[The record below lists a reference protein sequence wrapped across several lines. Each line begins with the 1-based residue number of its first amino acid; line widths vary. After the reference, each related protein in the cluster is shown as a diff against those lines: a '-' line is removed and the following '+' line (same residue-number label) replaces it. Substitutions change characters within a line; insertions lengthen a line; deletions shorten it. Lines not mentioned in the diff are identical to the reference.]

1 MQECNC
7 IPLTQVCVSN
17 GKLIGFVLPKK
28 RGWFKNYLSSLE
40 STNRSQARSV
50 GILAGLGQCREIF
63 DSQWYNEGANNTDEA
78 VLLLLLVVVS
88 GLQKNGRQA
97 RWPSYLKSLSFV
109 ILFSSRVVLF
119 LFCTHTNQSSPEA
132 ILRKVT
138 AVYLNYLS
146 LILFPSFSDR
156 HMFNWCIRNR
166 CTYCLPSC
174 RNWGLDNT
182 SCSDSCIIFEIY
194 LTSVALIFYFNQ
206 FSGTYVW
213 VNIWTFL

>member
-97 RWPSYLKSLSFV
+97 R
-109 ILFSSRVVLF
+109 
-119 LFCTHTNQSSPEA
+119 
-132 ILRKVT
+132 
-138 AVYLNYLS
+138 
-146 LILFPSFSDR
+146 
-156 HMFNWCIRNR
+156 
-166 CTYCLPSC
+166 
-174 RNWGLDNT
+174 
-182 SCSDSCIIFEIY
+182 
-194 LTSVALIFYFNQ
+194 
-206 FSGTYVW
+206 
-213 VNIWTFL
+213 